1 MKEDAS
7 VLQKELITFLLDPCS
22 YPHHPKRVRLIQTHA
37 SYVLLVPS
45 YVYQIKKTVNFGF
58 LDFSTLENRRYFS
71 EREVILNRRLC
82 PQIYLGVIPISL
94 STMKHSGAVSLH

>member
-7 VLQKELITFLLDPCS
+7 VLQEELMTFLLDPCS
-22 YPHHPKRVRLIQTHA
+22 YPHHPKHVRLIQTHA